1 MAICQQE
8 ESLRDTLQDLR
19 EDAALL
25 RLALM
30 GAEAS
35 MDRLTLD
42 CLLRLSDYLNQ
53 HVDDLRSLCRV
64 YL

>member
-1 MAICQQE
+1 MADFEQE
-8 ESLRDTLQDLR
+8 ENLREALQDLR

-30 GAEAS
+30 GARVS
-35 MDRLTLD
+35 IDSLTLD

-53 HVDDLRSLCRV
+53 HVDDLRVLCGQ
-64 YL
+64 